1 MIMGRGTKVLQFLK
15 QKPYSLSISYCIKRQ
30 NPHKLAPMK
39 THTVGIFAIAL
50 LLIDSPFAL
59 KADDKKGEPGD
70 EIGRIQAAAQGASLG
85 ITMDEVPALTRSQLR
100 LPEGIGVAVRH
111 VAKGSAAEKA
121 GLKVNDIITQL
132 DDQLIINGQ
141 QLQTLIRTK
150 KPGDEVTVTYIR
162 KGKEHKAKAKLAKGP
177 IVARTPQALRL
188 QNGKLLPFNLPN
200 GPEGQWQQF
209 NLPNGL
215 GHGQMQMFKLNP
227 QNLDQLNEQ
236 LKNVPGINPEDL
248 KKLLEGQGLN
258 FGQGAPKGNGGKEFK
273 FHFNLPGGNNED
285 PNLNIR
291 RQVVTSVSVSDN
303 TGSYTLNTKNGKK
316 TFTAKDPDGAESFTG
331 PVDTEEQRDS
341 LDRNLIKKLEQLEG
355 MGAGKGGIQLNGLN
369 LKGGNFKFDHKF
381 DFNIE
386 PFKRQPKKAPKKER
400 SDA

>member
-1 MIMGRGTKVLQFLK
+1 
-15 QKPYSLSISYCIKRQ
+15 
-30 NPHKLAPMK
+30 MK
-39 THTVGIFAIAL
+39 THTVGIIAITL

-59 KADDKKGEPGD
+59 KADDKKGIPGD
-70 EIGRIQAAAQGASLG
+70 EIVRIQAAAQGASLG
-85 ITMDEVPALTRSQLR
+85 ITMDEIPALTRSQLG
-100 LPEGIGVAVRH
+100 LPEGIGVAVEH

-121 GLKVNDIITQL
+121 GLKINDIITQL

-162 KGKEHKAKAKLAKGP
+162 KGKEHKAKVKLAKGS
-177 IVARTPQALRL
+177 IVARAPQALRL
-188 QNGKLLPFNLPN
+188 QNGK
-200 GPEGQWQQF
+200 WQQF

-236 LKNVPGINPEDL
+236 LKNIPGINPEDL

-258 FGQGAPKGNGGKEFK
+258 FGLGAPKGNGGKEFK
-273 FHFNLPGGNNED
+273 FHLKLPGGNNENPNN

-291 RQVVTSVSVSDN
+291 RQVVTSISISDN

-369 LKGGNFKFDHKF
+369 LKGGDFKFDHKF

-386 PFKRQPKKAPKKER
+386 PFKRQPKKSPKKER

>member
-1 MIMGRGTKVLQFLK
+1 
-15 QKPYSLSISYCIKRQ
+15 
-30 NPHKLAPMK
+30 MK
-39 THTVGIFAIAL
+39 THTVGVIAIAL

-59 KADDKKGEPGD
+59 KADDKKGEPSD
-70 EIGRIQAAAQGASLG
+70 EIVRIQATAQGASLG
-85 ITMDEVPALTRSQLR
+85 ITMDEVPALTRSQLG
-100 LPEGIGVAVRH
+100 LPEGIGVAVGH

-121 GLKVNDIITQL
+121 GLKINDIITQL

-150 KPGDEVTVTYIR
+150 KPDDEVTVTYIR
-162 KGKEHKAKAKLAKGP
+162 KGKEHKAKVKLAKGS
-177 IVARTPQALRL
+177 IVARAPQALRL
-188 QNGKLLPFNLPN
+188 QNGELMP
-200 GPEGQWQQF
+200 F

-236 LKNVPGINPEDL
+236 LKNIPGINPEDL

-258 FGQGAPKGNGGKEFK
+258 FGLGAPKGNGRKEFK

-291 RQVVTSVSVSDN
+291 RQVVTSVSISDN

-341 LDRNLIKKLEQLEG
+341 LDRNLIKKLKQLEG

-369 LKGGNFKFDHKF
+369 LKGGDFKFDHKF

-386 PFKRQPKKAPKKER
+386 PFKRQPKKSPKKER

>member
-1 MIMGRGTKVLQFLK
+1 M
-15 QKPYSLSISYCIKRQ
+15 KR
-30 NPHKLAPMK
+30 
-39 THTVGIFAIAL
+39 
-50 LLIDSPFAL
+50 LLIP
-59 KADDKKGEPGD
+59 
-70 EIGRIQAAAQGASLG
+70 IIAAAISCITLAADKDKIQEPSTKEAYGTYLG
-85 ITMDEVPALTRSQLR
+85 VSMGEIPRLTRAQLG
-100 LPEGIGVAVRH
+100 LPEGVGVSVGH
-111 VAKGSAAEKA
+111 VTKGSAAEKA
-121 GLKVNDIITQL
+121 GLTVNDIITQL
-132 DDQLIINGQ
+132 DDQLIINSQ

-150 KPGDEVTVTYIR
+150 KPGDEVKLTYIR
-162 KGKEHKAKAKLAKGP
+162 KGKEYKVTAKLTKGR
-177 IVARTPQALRL
+177 IVARTPKSLRL
-188 QNGKLLPFNLPN
+188 QNDKLLPFDLPN

-209 NLPNGL
+209 NLPDGL

-227 QNLDQLNEQ
+227 KNLDQLNEQ
-236 LKNVPGINPEDL
+236 LKNIPGINPENL

-258 FGQGAPKGNGGKEFK
+258 FGQDVPKGNAGKEFK
-273 FHFNLPGGNNED
+273 FHFNLPGGNKGNNDD

-291 RQVVTSVSVSDN
+291 RQVVSSVSISDN

>member
-1 MIMGRGTKVLQFLK
+1 M
-15 QKPYSLSISYCIKRQ
+15 KR
-30 NPHKLAPMK
+30 
-39 THTVGIFAIAL
+39 
-50 LLIDSPFAL
+50 LLIP
-59 KADDKKGEPGD
+59 
-70 EIGRIQAAAQGASLG
+70 IIAAA
-85 ITMDEVPALTRSQLR
+85 ITLPALAADKDKIPEPSAKEASGTYLGVAMGEIPPLTRAQLG
-100 LPEGIGVAVRH
+100 LPEGIGVSVEH
-111 VAKGSAAEKA
+111 VTKGSAAEKA
-121 GLKVNDIITQL
+121 GLKANDIITQL
-132 DDQLIINGQ
+132 DEQLIINSQ

-150 KPGDEVTVTYIR
+150 KPGDEVKLTYIR
-162 KGKEHKAKAKLAKGP
+162 KGKEHKAKAKLTKGP
-177 IVARTPQALRL
+177 SVARTPQALRL

-236 LKNVPGINPEDL
+236 LKNIPGINPEDL

-273 FHFNLPGGNNED
+273 FHFNLPGGNNEN

-316 TFTAKDPDGAESFTG
+316 TFTAKDPDGAESFSG

>member
-1 MIMGRGTKVLQFLK
+1 MGRGAKILQFLK
-15 QKPYSLSISYCIKRQ
+15 QKLCSLSISYCIKRQ
-30 NPHKLAPMK
+30 NPHKLAAMK
-39 THTVGIFAIAL
+39 THTVGIFAVAL

-59 KADDKKGEPGD
+59 KADDKKGIPGD
-70 EIGRIQAAAQGASLG
+70 EIVRIQAAAQGASLG
-85 ITMDEVPALTRSQLR
+85 ITMDEIPALTRSQLG
-100 LPEGIGVAVRH
+100 LPEGIGVAVGH
-111 VAKGSAAEKA
+111 VTKGSAAEKA
-121 GLKVNDIITQL
+121 GLKANDIITQL
-132 DDQLIINGQ
+132 DDQLIINSQ

-162 KGKEHKAKAKLAKGP
+162 KGKEHKTKAKLNKGP
-177 IVARTPQALRL
+177 IAMARPAQPLRL
-188 QNGKLLPFNLPN
+188 ENDQWKPFNLPN
-200 GPEGQWQQF
+200 GPGGQWQHF
-209 NLPNGL
+209 NLPNGQ
-215 GHGQMQMFKLNP
+215 GQGQMRMFQLNP

-236 LKNVPGINPEDL
+236 LKNIPGINPDKL

-258 FGQGAPKGNGGKEFK
+258 FGPGGKEFK
-273 FHFNLPGGNNED
+273 FHLKLPDGNNENPNN

-291 RQVVTSVSVSDN
+291 RQVVTSVSISDN

-369 LKGGNFKFDHKF
+369 LKGGDFKFDHKF

-386 PFKRQPKKAPKKER
+386 PFKRQPKKAPKKAR

>member
-1 MIMGRGTKVLQFLK
+1 M
-15 QKPYSLSISYCIKRQ
+15 KRLLI
-30 NPHKLAPMK
+30 PIIAA
-39 THTVGIFAIAL
+39 AIAL
-50 LLIDSPFAL
+50 
-59 KADDKKGEPGD
+59 
-70 EIGRIQAAAQGASLG
+70 
-85 ITMDEVPALTRSQLR
+85 PALAADKDKIQEPSAKEASGTYLGVAMGKIPPLTRAQLG
-100 LPEGIGVAVRH
+100 LPEGIGVSVGH
-111 VAKGSAAEKA
+111 VTKGSAAEKA

-132 DDQLIINGQ
+132 DDQLIINSQ

-162 KGKEHKAKAKLAKGP
+162 KGKEHKAKAKLTKGQP
-177 IVARTPQALRL
+177 TAPVPQVFRL
-188 QNGKLLPFNLPN
+188 GNGQLMP
-200 GPEGQWQQF
+200 F

-215 GHGQMQMFKLNP
+215 GQGQMQMFKLNP

-236 LKNVPGINPEDL
+236 LKNLQIPGMDPAQL

-258 FGQGAPKGNGGKEFK
+258 LGPAAPNGNGGKEFK
-273 FHFNLPGGNNED
+273 FHFNFPGGNNEAKLD
-285 PNLNIR
+285 PNNPNQNLR
-291 RQVVTSVSVSDN
+291 KQVMTSITIADN
-303 TGSYTLNTKNGKK
+303 TGSYTLTTKNGKK
-316 TFTAKDPDGAESFTG
+316 AFTAKDPDGAESFTG

-355 MGAGKGGIQLNGLN
+355 MGGGKGGIQLNGLN
-369 LKGGNFKFDHKF
+369 LKGGDFKFDHKF